1 LRRAA
6 ELAYLRPKLS
16 RVRKR
21 REEDGMEPTNGV
33 ESEATGTGAGA
44 PLPRAAGLPARP
56 ELEGEV
62 ERNPIFDA
70 LVGSDEGKDV
80 AGLVAYS
87 IYKQNK
93 RAWLDDFVKTTGR
106 APSDAET
113 RSYIIG
119 ESTERRIATY
129 RRLAASTL
137 AGDAR
142 RARRGARRGQCRE
155 QRPGRCGRWRS
166 SSRWGWSASRSTPAI
181 SPARNSQRTS
191 VKRRAARVSPV

>member
-1 LRRAA
+1 M
-6 ELAYLRPKLS
+6 
-16 RVRKR
+16 R

-33 ESEATGTGAGA
+33 ENEATGTGAAA
-44 PLPRAAGLPARP
+44 PLPRAVGLPAHP
-56 ELEGEV
+56 ALDGEI

-70 LVGSDEGKDV
+70 LVGTNDEDV
-80 AGLVAYS
+80 AALVAYS

-119 ESTERRIATY
+119 ESTERRLAIY

-137 AGDAR
+137 SGDAPAR
-142 RARRGARRGQCRE
+142 AARRGKTE
-155 QRPGRCGRWRS
+155 I
-166 SSRWGWSASRSTPAI
+166 STTATGALWAAAI
-181 SPARNSQRTS
+181 IIALAVVGLAIHSGYFAGA
-191 VKRRAARVSPV
+191 K

>member
-1 LRRAA
+1 MAPTSGTESGTA
-6 ELAYLRPKLS
+6 ELR
-16 RVRKR
+16 
-21 REEDGMEPTNGV
+21 T
-33 ESEATGTGAGA
+33 AT
-44 PLPRAAGLPARP
+44 PLPHATGLPAHP

-70 LVGSDEGKDV
+70 LVGTDEEDV

-106 APSDAET
+106 APSEAET

-129 RRLAASTL
+129 RRLAAATL
-137 AGDAR
+137 AGDAAPRFGR
-142 RARRGARRGQCRE
+142 RAKAQLPRNAAGAL
-155 QRPGRCGRWRS
+155 W
-166 SSRWGWSASRSTPAI
+166 ALAI
-181 SPARNSQRTS
+181 IVALAVVGLAIHAGYFSGA
-191 VKRRAARVSPV
+191 K